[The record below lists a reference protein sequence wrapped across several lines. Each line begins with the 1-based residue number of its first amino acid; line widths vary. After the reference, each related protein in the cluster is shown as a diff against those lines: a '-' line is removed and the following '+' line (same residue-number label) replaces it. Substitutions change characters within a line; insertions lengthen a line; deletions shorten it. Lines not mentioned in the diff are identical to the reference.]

1 MPFVMLLTSDH
12 ISLFSFPLCR
22 SYLNIFCDVLDLSEE
37 QLKFFQQFKEEE
49 VSDSELIE
57 SSCDEENEDQTWH
70 PSESDVEEWMQGKEK
85 KTEYKESLKQGHY
98 LLQIVNLC
106 FG

>member
-1 MPFVMLLTSDH
+1 M
-12 ISLFSFPLCR
+12 
-22 SYLNIFCDVLDLSEE
+22 
-37 QLKFFQQFKEEE
+37 
-49 VSDSELIE
+49 SDSEFIE

-85 KTEYKESLKQGHY
+85 KIEYNESLKQGHY
-98 LLQIVNLC
+98 LPRIVNLC